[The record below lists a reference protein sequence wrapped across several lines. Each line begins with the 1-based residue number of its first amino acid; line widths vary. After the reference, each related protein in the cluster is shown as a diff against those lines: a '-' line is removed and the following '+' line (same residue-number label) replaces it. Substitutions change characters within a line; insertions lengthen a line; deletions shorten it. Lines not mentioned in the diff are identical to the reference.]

1 MIILIF
7 HIFYFIIE
15 MNDAEKKKY
24 EEELQTMKEKQKK
37 HEPVNYKY
45 IQYFFFIQQSYFF
58 LFLFQ
63 IHHPGSKQQL
73 EEVWEKQD
81 HMENEEFNPRT
92 FFFFHGIIY
101 YIFIMLFFF
110 VIF

>member
-45 IQYFFFIQQSYFF
+45 IQYFFFIQ
-58 LFLFQ
+58 
-63 IHHPGSKQQL
+63 
-73 EEVWEKQD
+73 
-81 HMENEEFNPRT
+81 
-92 FFFFHGIIY
+92 
-101 YIFIMLFFF
+101 
-110 VIF
+110 

>member
-45 IQYFFFIQQSYFF
+45 IQYFFFYSIVL
-58 LFLFQ
+58 LFL
-63 IHHPGSKQQL
+63 
-73 EEVWEKQD
+73 
-81 HMENEEFNPRT
+81 
-92 FFFFHGIIY
+92 
-101 YIFIMLFFF
+101 IFILDTPSRK
-110 VIF
+110 

>member
-37 HEPVNYKY
+37 HEPVSYKY
-45 IQYFFFIQQSYFF
+45 I
-58 LFLFQ
+58 
-63 IHHPGSKQQL
+63 
-73 EEVWEKQD
+73 
-81 HMENEEFNPRT
+81 
-92 FFFFHGIIY
+92 
-101 YIFIMLFFF
+101 
-110 VIF
+110 